1 MDKFIQRH
9 KDKIT
14 GVISCYDR
22 VVLTGTLPELCHA
35 SAMAGFL
42 RHNGIRIFDY
52 PKWAEPLREDVR
64 LHAETVAKD
73 AGLKIDFISKQKA
86 FRKEERVK
94 EIIAE
99 RGDHAGLVHIFSAME
114 SCPSYRPWHD
124 KKSGKTFLKTR
135 QGKCLHYYFYFI
147 DEEFGL
153 CYMRVPTWAPFRLQ
167 VYFNGHYW
175 LAKQLDKA
183 GIAYEME
190 ANAFV
195 SIEDYA
201 RAQSLADQFNASLL
215 HKMLNRRAQDFCP
228 TACQF
233 HAGYHWSTMQVEYA
247 TDIIFRSQRA
257 LQPLYENIVRTAVH
271 AIKVE
276 NVATFLGR
284 KITRAFNDEAGNDF
298 STRILGTRIK
308 HHMGKASIK
317 VYDKFGLILRVETT
331 INDVTF
337 FKHHRWV
344 EHRNG
349 EKEFKLAP
357 VRKSIY
363 SLRDLMDL
371 MGAANRRYLAFM
383 ADIDDPSAAQKVIEK
398 LANPAREKGRSFRGF
413 NLFSGIDLQLFLIMT
428 KGEWTISGFR
438 AANLRQELGMK
449 PGRISYLIKR
459 MRVHGL
465 IKKVG
470 RQYKYYLTK
479 MGCRIITAALV
490 IRQKLFAMQVV
501 PENA

>member
-1 MDKFIQRH
+1 MDRFVQRH

-22 VVLTGTLPELCHA
+22 VILTGTLPDLCHA
-35 SAMAGFL
+35 SAMAGYL
-42 RHNGIRIFDY
+42 SYRGIRIFDY

-64 LHAETVAKD
+64 VHAEVVAKE
-73 AGLKIDFISKQKA
+73 AGLKIDFVRSQKA

-99 RGDHAGLVHIFSAME
+99 HGAHPGLIHVFSAME

-124 KKSGKTFLKTR
+124 KNSGKTFHKPR

-147 DEEFGL
+147 DDDFGL

-175 LAKQLDKA
+175 LAKQLEKA
-183 GIAYEME
+183 DIDFVME
-190 ANAFV
+190 ANALIH
-195 SIEDYA
+195 IEDCE
-201 RAQSLADQFNASLL
+201 RAQSLADQFDPSLL
-215 HKMLNRRAQDFCP
+215 HQALNRWAARFCP
-228 TACQF
+228 VACQF
-233 HAGYHWSTMQVEYA
+233 HAGYHWSIMQVEYA
-247 TDIIFRSQRA
+247 TDVIFRKQSE

-284 KITRAFNDEAGNDF
+284 KLTRAFSGEAGNDF

-308 HHMGKASIK
+308 HRMGKASIK
-317 VYDKFGLILRVETT
+317 VYDKFALILRVETT
-331 INDVTF
+331 TNDVTF

-344 EHRNG
+344 EHRSG
-349 EKEFKLAP
+349 EKTFKLAQ

-363 SLRDLMDL
+363 SLRDLKDL

-383 ADIDDPSAAQKVIEK
+383 ADIDDPYAVRKEMDK
-398 LANPAREKGRSFRGF
+398 LAGRMRNKGRSFRGF
-413 NLFSGIDLQLFLIMT
+413 NLFNGIDLKLLLTIAQ
-428 KGEWTISGFR
+428 GEWTISGFR
-438 AANLRQELGMK
+438 AANLRQALGVK
-449 PGRISYLIKR
+449 PGRASYLIKLL
-459 MRVHGL
+459 RVHGL
-465 IKKVG
+465 IKKIG

-479 MGCRIITAALV
+479 TGRRIITTALV
-490 IRQKLFAMQVV
+490 IREKLIVLQTVSQSA
-501 PENA
+501 